1 MAGSLQAIEVK
12 PARGI
17 LPAYAAEEP
26 LGASILPYED
36 DRALPASFAHRH
48 RMRVVEF
55 KMGAKAS
62 AN

>member
-1 MAGSLQAIEVK
+1 MAGSLQAIEVE
-12 PARGI
+12 PAI

>member
-12 PARGI
+12 PAI